1 MSLKEYKSGTTF
13 PGVSERTAD
22 KSKPAWPEPLRAKEN
37 APNILFIVLDDTGFG
52 QLGCYGSPIETPNQ
66 DNLAVDGLA
75 YSNMHTTAMCSP
87 SRSCIITG
95 LNHHSNN
102 MACIIESSTGYPG
115 YNGNIL
121 FENGFL
127 SETLLQHGY
136 NTYAIG
142 KWHLT
147 PSEQLSPAG
156 PYDRWPLD
164 MISSASTVF

>member
-1 MSLKEYKSGTTF
+1 
-13 PGVSERTAD
+13 
-22 KSKPAWPEPLRAKEN
+22 
-37 APNILFIVLDDTGFG
+37 
-52 QLGCYGSPIETPNQ
+52 
-66 DNLAVDGLA
+66 
-75 YSNMHTTAMCSP
+75 
-87 SRSCIITG
+87 
-95 LNHHSNN
+95 

-147 PSEQLSPAG
+147 PSEQL
-156 PYDRWPLD
+156 
-164 MISSASTVF
+164 